1 MQTYCCALCLWYNKT
16 TITTIRVAS
25 SPAITPPS
33 KIPATSPDLSS
44 LLESPPLP
52 VRSPVSPLLASTLGS
67 LVGGVIPSSNTQS
80 GPWMFSRVG
89 SQVGSKW
96 YRSLFILTEPWS
108 ALTQAPMM
116 AATSEALWEEVPVIL
131 AR

>member
-1 MQTYCCALCLWYNKT
+1 MLLFVALEVG
-16 TITTIRVAS
+16 ISV
-25 SPAITPPS
+25 
-33 KIPATSPDLSS
+33 
-44 LLESPPLP
+44 
-52 VRSPVSPLLASTLGS
+52 VGST
-67 LVGGVIPSSNTQS
+67 NTQS

-96 YRSLFILTEPWS
+96 YRSWSTLTEPLS